1 MRIVKISAKSALKMI
16 LLSVML
22 CFGVAVVGNLDMA
35 KQAVEASA
43 PVQQESRP
51 IERFRTERQQLRA
64 MQKAQLNDIIHDA
77 STDAETADMARRQL
91 LTLCDAEEKELTIE
105 GVLAMRGFQNP
116 VVTVHTG
123 SVNVIIEAELVTKQE
138 SSVILDF
145 VSRET
150 GAMAGDI
157 KIIPIN

>member
-1 MRIVKISAKSALKMI
+1 MKISAKSALKMI

-35 KQAVEASA
+35 KRAVEACT
-43 PVQQESRP
+43 PVQQEDRP

-77 STDAETADMARRQL
+77 STDTETADMARRQL

-116 VVTVHTG
+116 VVTVHAG
-123 SVNVIIEAELVTKQE
+123 SVNVIIEAELVTRQE

-145 VSRET
+145 VCRET

>member
-1 MRIVKISAKSALKMI
+1 MKISAKSALKMI

-22 CFGVAVVGNLDMA
+22 FFGVAVVGNLDMA
-35 KQAVEASA
+35 KRAVEAST
-43 PVQQESRP
+43 PVQQEDRP

-116 VVTVHTG
+116 VVTVHAG